1 MVDAN
6 LEPEGVPEASF
17 LTRADLRA
25 EREASGR
32 LTRREIRERER
43 RERLERAFSN
53 APEASAP
60 ASAPV
65 QPAADKPAEQPAV
78 EPAAAVAEPQPEPVK
93 PEASKPAEA
102 KPAATKPTA
111 AKPASPAAANTA
123 AAADEATPASVSI
136 RNHVSY
142 RQRETRSMAASGLE
156 APVGAPRKVSA
167 VRGNVARVLTAE
179 SLFDVDLTRVT
190 KPLQTSEKS
199 ETGPQPRVEAKA
211 KSPSDP
217 EMLRKARAYTL
228 RGRRPVV
235 EPEQPA
241 YSNRKS
247 RRSRAV
253 VRKIAA
259 SGILLVA
266 GAFVVATTVPVTGD
280 VLNQG
285 GTAPLMAADSQTLT
299 VSASAVQAGL
309 VHDGQLGINDAL
321 ASARLSEAEIAE
333 IQAVADT
340 DTPAQ
345 TYWTTVSGY
354 EQALEM
360 MPTSYVQ
367 SPFPH
372 LENVPITSPFE
383 PRWGTFHE
391 GLDFGPGAGTEI
403 RPVANGIVSH
413 VMQGEGAGGYM
424 VTVDHI
430 IDGKRV
436 QTGYAHMEA
445 GSIQVREGQVVTID
459 TVLGNVGSTGFS
471 TGPHL
476 HLEVR
481 TADVVLID
489 PYRWLHDR
497 SEVSQADWT
506 PVDTTSQP

>member
-1 MVDAN
+1 MQDAN
-6 LEPEGVPEASF
+6 LEPEEAHEAST
-17 LTRADLRA
+17 LTSEQLRA
-25 EREASGR
+25 ERQASGQ
-32 LTRREIRERER
+32 LTRRQIRERER
-43 RERLERAFSN
+43 RARLEAAFSG
-53 APEASAP
+53 AEPKQVAEEAP
-60 ASAPV
+60 AEESALTAPAV
-65 QPAADKPAEQPAV
+65 DANLVETAEHQPLIQESTAPSV
-78 EPAAAVAEPQPEPVK
+78 EPAADEPALKPQPEA
-93 PEASKPAEA
+93 ASM
-102 KPAATKPTA
+102 
-111 AKPASPAAANTA
+111 
-123 AAADEATPASVSI
+123 SV
-136 RNHVSY
+136 RNHVSAQ
-142 RQRETRSMAASGLE
+142 QRASRDIPASGLA

-179 SLFDVDLTRVT
+179 SLFDVDLRRIT
-190 KPLQTSEKS
+190 KPLQDPASETTS
-199 ETGPQPRVEAKA
+199 ETGPQPRLKPKA
-211 KSPSDP
+211 SAASDP
-217 EMLRKARAYTL
+217 EVLRRARAHTL

-235 EPEQPA
+235 EPDPTPK
-241 YSNRKS
+241 YRDR
-247 RRSRAV
+247 RRSGAV
-253 VRKIAA
+253 LRKVAA
-259 SGILLVA
+259 GGILLVA
-266 GAFVVATTVPVTGD
+266 GAFVVATTVPAGNNT
-280 VLNQG
+280 LNQG
-285 GTAPLMAADSQTLT
+285 GTAPLAASDSQTLT

-309 VHDGQLGINDAL
+309 SVDGQLGINDAL

-333 IQAVADT
+333 IQAVADF

-354 EQALEM
+354 EQALAM

-391 GLDFGPGAGTEI
+391 GLDFGPGEGTEI
-403 RPVANGIVSH
+403 RPVANGIVTH
-413 VMQGEGAGGYM
+413 VMEGAGAGGYQ

-436 QTGYAHMEA
+436 QTGYAHMQA

-481 TADVVLID
+481 TAEVVLID

-497 SEVSQADWT
+497 SEVSQENWT
-506 PVDTTSQP
+506 SIGSLVEE